1 MVAKIDVTDPG
12 FVAILNDL
20 HDEAFLA
27 GSVATAAVFLGGIVP
42 VSWVREQLPSVNR
55 EMLDRAIQGLISK
68 RTLVPW
74 TERDGRALSDDDV
87 VLTPGHGRVGY
98 LAIP

>member
-42 VSWVREQLPSVNR
+42 VSWVREQLPSVDR
-55 EMLDRAIQGLISK
+55 ALLDRAVCGLISK

-74 TERDGRALSDDDV
+74 TERDGRILADDEV
-87 VLTPGHGRVGY
+87 VEAPGYGRVGY